1 MLNLAMQARAVD
13 GRSLKT
19 RVVTAGVWSL
29 AGYGV
34 SQIVRFGSNMLMTR
48 LLAPDMFG
56 LMAIG
61 MIVIVGL
68 AMFSDLGLKQNV
80 VQSSR
85 GGNPTFLNTCWA
97 IQIIRGVLLW
107 TMALSVTLLLLLA
120 NHVGLTPLNTVYAD
134 ERLPAVIA
142 TLSSTMVIAGF
153 ESTKLLEASRA
164 LSLGGLT
171 KIDLAAQLAGI
182 LCMVSWACIDRT
194 IWALVAGNFC
204 SALVRLILSHAWL
217 PGISNR
223 WNWDRSALREIIQFS
238 KWMFLSS
245 ILGFFANSGDR
256 LLLGGMI
263 GSTSLGIYTIAFLI
277 SGTAEQILSKIMGD
291 VSFPALSE
299 IARERPS
306 ALKSG
311 YYRFHILI
319 ASFAY
324 FCSGFLMM
332 TGQPLV
338 RLLYDSRYRD
348 AGWMLEV
355 LAAILMTV
363 PFRLATQSFLALGMP
378 RLLSN
383 TVAVR
388 LIALFVAT
396 PIGFY
401 FVGLPG
407 ALWGIVL
414 SHFLSLPLIILY
426 QIRCGSFDLRKELLV
441 LPFIAVGI
449 GAGKLAELVIGR

>member
-1 MLNLAMQARAVD
+1 MLNVARQARDVD
-13 GRSLKT
+13 GRSLKA
-19 RVVTAGVWSL
+19 RVLTASIWSL
-29 AGYGV
+29 AGYGL
-34 SQIVRFGSNMLMTR
+34 SQIVRFGSSMLMTR

-56 LMAIG
+56 LMAIAT
-61 MIVIVGL
+61 IVMVGL
-68 AMFSDLGLKQNV
+68 VMFSDLGLRQNV
-80 VQSSR
+80 VQSSQ
-85 GGNPTFLNTCWA
+85 GGDPTFLNTCWA

-107 TMALSVTLLLLLA
+107 TIALSVTLLLILA
-120 NHVGLTPLNTVYAD
+120 NHVGLAPANTVYAD

-142 TLSSTMVIAGF
+142 TLSSTVVIAGF

-182 LCMVSWACIDRT
+182 LCMVCWAYIDPT

-204 SALVRLILSHAWL
+204 SALVRLILSHVWL

-223 WNWDRSALREIIQFS
+223 WNWDKSTVCEIIRFS

-245 ILGFFANSGDR
+245 VLGFFANSGDR

-263 GSTSLGIYTIAFLI
+263 VSTSLGIYTMAFLI
-277 SGTAEQILSKIMGD
+277 TGSVEQILMKIMGD
-291 VSFPALSE
+291 VCFPALSE
-299 IARERPS
+299 IARERPD
-306 ALKSG
+306 ALRSG

-324 FCSGFLMM
+324 FCSGLLMT

-378 RLLSN
+378 RLLSD

-388 LIALFVAT
+388 LAALFLVT
-396 PIGFY
+396 PFGFY
-401 FVGLPG
+401 FFGLPG

-414 SHFLSLPLIILY
+414 SYFLSLPTIILY

-449 GAGKLAELVIGR
+449 GAGKLAELVIG